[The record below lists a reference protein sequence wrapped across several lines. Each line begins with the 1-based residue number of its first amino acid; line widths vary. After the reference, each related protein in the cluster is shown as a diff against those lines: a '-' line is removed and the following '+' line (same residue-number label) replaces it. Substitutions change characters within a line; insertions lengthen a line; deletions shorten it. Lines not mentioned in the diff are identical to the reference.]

1 MNNYSANDIISLS
14 AGRAF
19 REKIGMYLSADRQE
33 AINLGLRELI
43 VNVQDEFE
51 VYKPENPLLKISLNS
66 KTKEISVEDNM
77 RGIPVGVR
85 DDGMNSLTA
94 AFMVPHSGG
103 KHQEG
108 AYVSSVGING
118 EGNKVV
124 NHTAKWLEV
133 QVKRDGNIYYQK
145 FSSTSEGATPEC
157 DVEIKGKTNET
168 GTLIT
173 YVPDPDVYGDIFIH
187 YGNLRSMLR
196 EMSYFTKELKILLI
210 IDGEEETFYSENGL
224 IDGLNSEFA
233 LSRPFSYFY
242 ETDDCK
248 VELALQWV
256 SKRGQIKGY
265 ANGLYMREGGAFI
278 SGFKSSLTRTFNSL
292 MKKSFSGEQIRNML
306 DGFVSV
312 KVKVGQF
319 SNQAKTALAN
329 PEART
334 ATSTAISKSLKEY
347 ILTNENDLKNV
358 CELLTKYERAE
369 KAADRA
375 REAILNHTKEM
386 ASLKKNKINFID
398 KLSDAEVLGQDAIL
412 CICEGDSAGSSVALG
427 RDTKKHGIL
436 RIKGKMLNTLK
447 SEDEKIYQNEEIKLL
462 LYALGIDVNNYN
474 PQKLRYGKVAICADQ
489 DDDGLHVALLIITNL
504 YKLCPK
510 FLEENRLFW
519 LQSPLYIEQDK
530 NNNPI
535 SWYYSDEEFDK
546 VRKTIKGNV
555 KRVKGLGQL
564 SEKDLCATMFS
575 TTGGQRMDE
584 IIYSEEG
591 AYQLCQLMGE
601 DIAPR
606 KEFIFNKINFSEYG
620 SI

>member
-51 VYKPENPLLKISLNS
+51 VYKPKNPLLKISLNS

-94 AFMVPHSGG
+94 AFMIPHSGG

-124 NHTAKWLEV
+124 NHTAKWLKV

-173 YVPDPDVYGDIFIH
+173 YVPDPEVYGDIFIH
-187 YGNLRSMLR
+187 YDNLRNMLR
-196 EMSYFTKELKILLI
+196 EMSYFTKGLKILLI
-210 IDGEEETFYSENGL
+210 IDGEEENFYSENGL

-278 SGFKSSLTRTFNSL
+278 SGFKSSLTRTFNFL

-334 ATSTAISKSLKEY
+334 ATSTAMSQSLKEY
-347 ILTNENDLKNV
+347 ILTNEIDLKNV
-358 CELLTKYERAE
+358 CELLTRYEKAE
-369 KAADRA
+369 KAADKA
-375 REAILNHTKEM
+375 REAILSHTKEM
-386 ASLKKNKINFID
+386 RDIRKNKLAFIE
-398 KLSDAEVLGQDAIL
+398 KLSDAENLGQDAVL
-412 CICEGDSAGSSVALG
+412 CIVEGDSAGDSVAIG
-427 RDTKKHGIL
+427 RDTKKYGIL
-436 RIKGKMLNTLK
+436 RIKGKMKNCLK
-447 SEDEKIYQNEEIKLL
+447 AEDEEVYKNEEIKML
-462 LYALGIDVNNYN
+462 LYSLGIDINNYD
-474 PQKLRYGKVAICADQ
+474 PKKLRYGKVAILVDP
-489 DDDGLHVALLIITNL
+489 DELH
-504 YKLCPK
+504 CPK
-510 FLEENRLFW
+510 ML
-519 LQSPLYIEQDK
+519 
-530 NNNPI
+530 
-535 SWYYSDEEFDK
+535 
-546 VRKTIKGNV
+546 
-555 KRVKGLGQL
+555 
-564 SEKDLCATMFS
+564 
-575 TTGGQRMDE
+575 
-584 IIYSEEG
+584 
-591 AYQLCQLMGE
+591 
-601 DIAPR
+601 
-606 KEFIFNKINFSEYG
+606 
-620 SI
+620 